1 MAGKLRTVQWIFIA
15 VGVVLVGIFVAALVH
30 REMGSR
36 SDMEAFEEAK
46 RARAIPTLTAEVA
59 PESTPE
65 PTKAP
70 LPTDFP
76 VDTELWAKGR
86 IAKYEESLEHEFDA
100 PMAILRIPKIDLE
113 VAVLEGTDDL
123 TLNRAVGWIVGTATL
138 ETMGNFGIAG
148 HRDGYFRRL
157 KDVVVGD
164 KIQLETLDGTMSF
177 IIEDISI
184 VNPSDVH
191 VLNPTERPTV
201 TLVGCYPFY
210 FVGKA
215 PQRYI
220 VRAVL
225 VEESGSRG

>member
-1 MAGKLRTVQWIFIA
+1 MAKKLRTAQWLLIG
-15 VGVVLVGIFVAALVH
+15 VGVILVGLFLASLLH
-30 REMGSR
+30 REVGSR
-36 SDMEAFEEAK
+36 ADMEAFEEAK
-46 RARAIPTLTAEVA
+46 RARANPTPTVAA
-59 PESTPE
+59 PEPTPE
-65 PTKAP
+65 PTKVP

-86 IAKYEESLEHEFDA
+86 IAQYEESLAHDFDT

-157 KDVVVGD
+157 KDIKVGD
-164 KIQLETLDGTMSF
+164 EIQLETLDGSLSF
-177 IIEDISI
+177 VIEDISI
-184 VNPSDVH
+184 VKPSDVH
-191 VLNPTERPTV
+191 VLDPTERPTV

-210 FVGKA
+210 YVGKA

-225 VEESGSRG
+225 TEGPEIT

>member
-1 MAGKLRTVQWIFIA
+1 MAGTLKTAQWIFI
-15 VGVVLVGIFVAALVH
+15 VLGVVLVGIFVAAIVH

-46 RARAIPTLTAEVA
+46 RARANATPAVLA
-59 PESTPE
+59 PEPTPE

-86 IAKYEESLEHEFDA
+86 IAKYEESLEHEFNA
-100 PMAILRIPKIDLE
+100 PLAILRIPKIDLE

-123 TLNRAVGWIVGTATL
+123 TLNRAVGWIEGTATL
-138 ETMGNFGIAG
+138 ETMGNMGIAG

-164 KIQLETLDGTMSF
+164 EIQLETLDGTMTF
-177 IIEDISI
+177 VIEDISI
-184 VNPSDVH
+184 VLPSDVH
-191 VLNPTERPTV
+191 VLNPTEQPTV

-210 FVGKA
+210 YVGKA
-215 PQRYI
+215 PKRYI

-225 VEESGSRG
+225 LEGPVARG

>member
-1 MAGKLRTVQWIFIA
+1 LAGTLKTAQWIFI
-15 VGVVLVGIFVAALVH
+15 VLGVVLVGIFVAAIVH

-46 RARAIPTLTAEVA
+46 RARANATPAVLA
-59 PESTPE
+59 PVPTPE

-86 IAKYEESLEHEFDA
+86 IAKYEESLEHEFNA
-100 PMAILRIPKIDLE
+100 PLAILRIPKIDLE

-123 TLNRAVGWIVGTATL
+123 TLNRAVGWIEGTATL
-138 ETMGNFGIAG
+138 ETMGNMGIAG

-164 KIQLETLDGTMSF
+164 EIQLETLDGTMTF
-177 IIEDISI
+177 VIEDISI
-184 VNPSDVH
+184 VLPSDVH
-191 VLNPTERPTV
+191 VLNPTEQPTV

-210 FVGKA
+210 YVGKA
-215 PQRYI
+215 PKRYI

-225 VEESGSRG
+225 LEGPVARG

>member
-1 MAGKLRTVQWIFIA
+1 MAKKLRTAQWIFIG
-15 VGVVLVGIFVAALVH
+15 VGVVLVGVFIASLLH

-36 SDMEAFEEAK
+36 ADMEAFEEAK
-46 RARAIPTLTAEVA
+46 RARANPTPTVA
-59 PESTPE
+59 VPEPTPE

-86 IAKYEESLEHEFDA
+86 IAKYEESLEHEFDV
-100 PMAILRIPKIDLE
+100 PMAILRVPKIDLE

-157 KDVVVGD
+157 KDIVVGD
-164 KIQLETLDGTMSF
+164 EIQLETLDGTLSF
-177 IIEDISI
+177 VIEDISI
-184 VNPSDVH
+184 VDPSDVH
-191 VLNPTERPTV
+191 VLNPTEQPTV

-210 FVGKA
+210 YVGKA

-225 VEESGSRG
+225 TDGPAIT

>member
-1 MAGKLRTVQWIFIA
+1 MAEKLRTAQWLFIA
-15 VGVVLVGIFVAALVH
+15 TGVILVGIFVAAIVH
-30 REMGSR
+30 RELGSR
-36 SDMEAFEEAK
+36 SDLEAFEEAK
-46 RARAIPTLTAEVA
+46 RARANATPAVIA
-59 PESTPE
+59 PKPTPE

-86 IAKYEESLEHEFDA
+86 IAKYEESLEHEFNT
-100 PMAILRIPKIDLE
+100 PTAILRIPKIDLE

-123 TLNRAVGWIVGTATL
+123 TLNRAVGRIVGTATL
-138 ETMGNFGIAG
+138 ETMGNMGIAG
-148 HRDGYFRRL
+148 HRDGYFRGL

-164 KIQLETLDGTMSF
+164 EIQLETLDGTMRF
-177 IIEDISI
+177 VIEDISI
-184 VNPSDVH
+184 VDPTDVH
-191 VLNPTERPTV
+191 VLDPTERPTL

-210 FVGKA
+210 YVGKA

-225 VEESGSRG
+225 QEAPGVT

>member
-1 MAGKLRTVQWIFIA
+1 MSKKLRTAQWILIG
-15 VGVVLVGIFVAALVH
+15 VGVVLVGVFIAALLH

-36 SDMEAFEEAK
+36 ADMEAFEEAK
-46 RARAIPTLTAEVA
+46 RARANPTPTVA
-59 PESTPE
+59 VPDPTPE

-86 IAKYEESLEHEFDA
+86 IAKYEESLEHEFDV
-100 PMAILRIPKIDLE
+100 PMAILRVPKIDLE

-164 KIQLETLDGTMSF
+164 EIQLETLDGTLSF
-177 IIEDISI
+177 VIEDISI

-191 VLNPTERPTV
+191 VLNPTEQPTV

-225 VEESGSRG
+225 TEGPGIT

>member
-1 MAGKLRTVQWIFIA
+1 
-15 VGVVLVGIFVAALVH
+15 
-30 REMGSR
+30 MGSR
-36 SDMEAFEEAK
+36 ADLEAFEEAR
-46 RARAIPTLTAEVA
+46 RAHIAATPTAAVA
-59 PESTPE
+59 PTPKPTPE
-65 PTKAP
+65 P

-86 IAKYEESLEHEFDA
+86 IAKYEESLDHDFNA
-100 PMAILRIPKIDLE
+100 PMAVLRIPKIDLE

-138 ETMGNFGIAG
+138 ETMGNMGIAG

-164 KIQLETLDGTMSF
+164 EIQLETLDGTLSF
-177 IIEDISI
+177 VIEDISI

-191 VLNPTERPTV
+191 VLNPTEQPTV

-210 FVGKA
+210 YVGKA

-225 VEESGSRG
+225 TEGPEIT

>member
-1 MAGKLRTVQWIFIA
+1 MAGKLKTAQWLFIA
-15 VGVVLVGIFVAALVH
+15 TGVILVGVFVAAIVH
-30 REMGSR
+30 RELGSR
-36 SDMEAFEEAK
+36 SDLEAFEEAK
-46 RARAIPTLTAEVA
+46 RARAHATPAVIA
-59 PESTPE
+59 PKPTPE

-86 IAKYEESLEHEFDA
+86 IAKYEESLEHEFNT
-100 PMAILRIPKIDLE
+100 PTAILRIPKIDLE

-123 TLNRAVGWIVGTATL
+123 TLNRAVGRIVGTATL
-138 ETMGNFGIAG
+138 ETMGNMGIAG
-148 HRDGYFRRL
+148 HRDGYFRGL

-164 KIQLETLDGTMSF
+164 EIQLETLDGTLSF
-177 IIEDISI
+177 VIEDISI
-184 VNPSDVH
+184 VDPTDVH
-191 VLNPTERPTV
+191 VLDPTERPTV

-210 FVGKA
+210 YVGKA

-225 VEESGSRG
+225 TEELEAGT